1 MQKPFDFGA
10 TLKNLRKQR
19 GYTQKRLAAV
29 LDLSETTISKYES
42 NIAVPPFETI
52 RAIAAWFNV
61 SIDVLAGNEPPNT
74 VSLDG
79 LDQQQI
85 ETIQALV
92 KSYSAKNHN
101 ISSEQQ
107 DYELLGHVADCLIRH
122 NR

>member
-101 ISSEQQ
+101 ISSAQQ